1 MGQVAKWTIVVA
13 AAFLS
18 AAGAPAGASDP
29 PAASVVLIPGRVIVA
44 PGKTLAQAR
53 NLDPDRVLFFRGS
66 TTTFQSYEFPRVAG
80 KPSAAALSASGKLLA
95 IASDSAVSLVEMA
108 ELKLVRTFPPALSIR
123 WNRDGSRLA
132 MLETNPTHAGSKRGE
147 LSIWN
152 KDAKEPVRYGIT
164 ADDMEWG
171 PGDSLFLGTERG
183 VEALAAGAKRL
194 VSTRHHG
201 VDVSPD
207 SRYSIRRDPSG
218 EGRFAIFHDR
228 SGLALTTV
236 TTSQL
241 GEVTA
246 ETDLE
251 PFWLR
256 APGARHVICVSRWGV
271 WASPDSTPAAWG
283 TRTGF
288 VDVTTSELLYA
299 TPGIAV
305 GRSADRGSAWIFDGW
320 SHLFARPDGGLFRN
334 SVRNRDQ
341 YGGEAG
347 EPVTA
352 RIRIAFTWG
361 SGRGGRLDERRE
373 EQDVDV
379 QEGDFLPFWREY
391 PLRLSRQFRV
401 TRIISKHEVELQVD
415 PSRYTVQLPG
425 DRSRH
430 LTYFEVGRAPV
441 TIEMSRIEDAYFRAE
456 VHVPH

>member
-1 MGQVAKWTIVVA
+1 MAQGAKWTTVVA
-13 AAFLS
+13 AVLVGVVGA
-18 AAGAPAGASDP
+18 AAGASLP
-29 PAASVVLIPGRVIVA
+29 PAASVALIPGRVIVG
-44 PGKTLAQAR
+44 PGRTLDQVR
-53 NLDPDRVLFFRGS
+53 NLDPDRVLVFRGS

-80 KPSAAALSASGKLLA
+80 KPRAAALSASGKLLA

-132 MLETNPTHAGSKRGE
+132 MLETIARQAGSRRGG
-147 LSIWN
+147 LSIWST
-152 KDAKEPVRYGIT
+152 DAKDPVRYGIA

-183 VEALAAGAKRL
+183 VEALAAGAKRV

-236 TTSQL
+236 TMSKL
-241 GEVTA
+241 GEVAA
-246 ETDLE
+246 ESDLE

-341 YGGEAG
+341 YGGDAG
-347 EPVTA
+347 EPATA
-352 RIRIAFTWG
+352 RIRIAFISG
-361 SGRGGRLDERRE
+361 SWKGAGLGDRRE
-373 EQDVDV
+373 EYDVDV
-379 QEGDFLPFWREY
+379 QEGDFLPLWRDY
-391 PLRLSRQFRV
+391 PTRLSPRFRV
-401 TRIISKHEVELQVD
+401 TRIISKQEVELQVD

-430 LTYFEVGRAPV
+430 LTYFEVARAPV
-441 TIEMSRIEDAYFRAE
+441 TISMSGIDDAYFRAE